1 MLPLVAYLIIAAVGV
16 VLLALVAVI
25 LPSLAT
31 SVFSNPVK
39 CPTGDAICSV
49 SAGVPGAVSIM
60 SVFIV
65 LVIILA
71 IGFVIF
77 YIGRSQ

>member
-1 MLPLVAYLIIAAVGV
+1 MLPLVAYLIIAAVV
-16 VLLALVAVI
+16 VVMIALLAI
-25 LPSLAT
+25 IIPSVAT

-39 CPTGDAICSV
+39 CPTGDAICSA

-77 YIGRSQ
+77 YIGRQK

>member
-1 MLPLVAYLIIAAVGV
+1 MPSFIPYLIMAAIVIAFVA
-16 VLLALVAVI
+16 LLAI
-25 LPSLAT
+25 IIPSIAT

-39 CPTGDAICSV
+39 CPTGDAICSA
-49 SAGVPGAVSIM
+49 SAGVPGAVSTM

-77 YIGRSQ
+77 YIGRQ

>member
-1 MLPLVAYLIIAAVGV
+1 MLPLVAYLIVAAV
-16 VLLALVAVI
+16 VLVMAALLVII

-31 SVFSNPVK
+31 SVFSNPAK